1 MRYDDT
7 SHDYRSRRCDP
18 LGVSVGAVAVGGARQ
33 GSVVEMTMRRKLI
46 VVMLAALSIPT
57 ALMLPTA
64 LLVSSSASA
73 QVGGIR
79 SLTPGIGATS
89 PLGGVSGSPNS
100 PLGIPLGAT
109 ELSSPGLSP
118 VPAAASDGGSTC
130 SATSGMSETSSIYD
144 GGGIAVGS
152 GANSTPMSA
161 SCGASANAI
170 APSSPSQLSA
180 SPNGI
185 SPTWHSVRLL
195 RTWQRGSQPD
205 DCHSYAAS
213 SIGHRGRHS
222 MFDIR
227 NQ

>member
-1 MRYDDT
+1 
-7 SHDYRSRRCDP
+7 
-18 LGVSVGAVAVGGARQ
+18 
-33 GSVVEMTMRRKLI
+33 MRRKLI

-64 LLVSSSASA
+64 LLVSSSALA
-73 QVGGIR
+73 QVGGIG

-118 VPAAASDGGSTC
+118 VPTAALGGDSTC
-130 SATSGMSETSSIYD
+130 SATSGMSGTNSIYD
-144 GGGIAVGS
+144 GGGIAVGG

-161 SCGASANAI
+161 SCGANANGI

-180 SPNGI
+180 SPSGI
-185 SPTWHSVRLL
+185 AQPGIPLGSFELSNAGVSPTIVIPTPQVQSAIGGGIPCS
-195 RTWQRGSQPD
+195 TSE
-205 DCHSYAAS
+205 SMTAS
-213 SIGHRGRHS
+213 NSC
-222 MFDIR
+222 
-227 NQ
+227 